1 MNEETVYLQQLADK
15 ILYFPGHANITV
27 LNLGKTS
34 LMIECGRNIIETAK
48 IRKQA
53 ENIFGNKIKY
63 VAITHFHSDHTH
75 SMPLVEDCQLIS
87 SKKSLEFL
95 KAAKRTPMKNFQLV
109 FPNTIFETEFI
120 LKEGDFDVVIK
131 KTGGHTADSSYIY
144 SSKHKL
150 LAAGDNLRSD
160 FLWGGRQGN
169 PEDWISALKE
179 YVSLDSKYI
188 IIGHGEIMT
197 KDEVSAILSY
207 VLDVKHLIITLLKE
221 SLEESEI
228 LLRVKNIK
236 PRGKFNVFIHE
247 STVIQ
252 WYKYYLKSTQKS

>member
-1 MNEETVYLQQLADK
+1 MNKETPYLQQLTNN

-34 LMIECGRNIIETAK
+34 LMIECGRNIVETAE

-53 ENIFGNKIKY
+53 ENILKNKIKY

-75 SMPLVEDCQLIS
+75 SMPLVEDCQIIA

-95 KAAKRTPMKNFQLV
+95 KAAKRTPVKNSRLI
-109 FPNTIFETEFI
+109 FPNTIFENQFI
-120 LKEGDFDVVIK
+120 LKEGNFEVIIK

-144 SSKHKL
+144 SSQHKL
-150 LAAGDNLRSD
+150 LATGDNLRSD
-160 FLWGGRQGN
+160 FLWGGRGGN

-179 YVSLDSKYI
+179 YVSLDPEYI

-207 VLDVKHLIITLLKE
+207 VLEVNQLLITLSKE
-221 SLEESEI
+221 SLKESEI
-228 LLRVKNIK
+228 LPKIQEIK
-236 PRGKFNVFIHE
+236 PHGKFKVFIHE

-252 WYKYYLKSTQKS
+252 WCKYYLKNTQKG